1 LPQHPSPTIT
11 VFKSG
16 KFPEDHI
23 PTIFETDIA
32 KLKFTDEEFI
42 KKEKVDEIEFSLWD
56 TAGQES
62 YDRLR
67 PLSYPAS
74 DVVLIC
80 FAIDSPDSLA
90 NVESQWAKEVK
101 HFCKGVPVILVG
113 NKIDLREDKEMI
125 ANLAKKDQILVST
138 DKTKS
143 MANKISAYAY
153 VECSAKIQQGVQ
165 DVFETA
171 AKAALKKNSSLINLP
186 RRCPIL

>member
-1 LPQHPSPTIT
+1 MFH
-11 VFKSG
+11 FKSG

-80 FAIDSPDSLA
+80 FAKY
-90 NVESQWAKEVK
+90 N
-101 HFCKGVPVILVG
+101 
-113 NKIDLREDKEMI
+113 
-125 ANLAKKDQILVST
+125 
-138 DKTKS
+138 
-143 MANKISAYAY
+143 
-153 VECSAKIQQGVQ
+153 
-165 DVFETA
+165 
-171 AKAALKKNSSLINLP
+171 
-186 RRCPIL
+186 